1 MSLRFPTVAI
11 GGLLALAALTHGTAP
26 AAAATTTLTC
36 AKAETSYLKPA
47 DGARS
52 SLAVP
57 MTVYSGCNG
66 SGPVT
71 LVLDPTASTRPATPP
86 TFVRYCGSS
95 VSPRE
100 AKTRT
105 DVWSYC
111 STSLKA
117 TGDEGFWVIVK

>member
-1 MSLRFPTVAI
+1 MNRPLSIAVIGCAI
-11 GGLLALAALTHGTAP
+11 GLATLALVAGAAT
-26 AAAATTTLTC
+26 AATTTLTC
-36 AKAETSYLKPA
+36 AKAETSFLKPA

-57 MTVYSGCNG
+57 MTVYSDCAG

-86 TFVRYCGSS
+86 SFVRYCGSA

-117 TGDEGFWVIVK
+117 TGDEGFWVVVK